1 MARLVRMEHVGA
13 ILARVLADILRRSGR
28 DCGSISIERGQLL
41 EELPPLAQHVVQ
53 RPLPQEVADAI
64 DMRVPDQHQL
74 DESLFRGG
82 NGHPEGEGTRLLR
95 RPVHGHIVQG

>member
-1 MARLVRMEHVGA
+1 MARLVRMEHVGT
-13 ILARVLADILRRSGR
+13 IVDRVMREIAGRSGR

-41 EELPPLAQHVVQ
+41 EEPPPLAQHVVQ

-74 DESLFRGG
+74 DESLFGGG
-82 NGHPEGEGTRLLR
+82 NSHPEGEGTRLLR